1 MAIKFKLQ
9 GEHLPF
15 GELQSSET
23 NNYSIRKVT
32 HEFVAESLDEVLPA
46 IRDFLKGIGYEPT
59 GDLEFVDNFPE
70 DLNIESSE
78 YYKDSWSENNTKG
91 NSE

>member
-1 MAIKFKLQ
+1 MAVKFKLQ

-23 NNYSIRKVT
+23 NNFSTRKVT

-46 IRDFLKGIGYEPT
+46 IRDFLKGLGYEPA
-59 GDLEFVDNFPE
+59 GDLEFVDNF
-70 DLNIESSE
+70 SSE
-78 YYKDSWSENNTKG
+78 EPFEYKNSWSEHNTKG